1 MSAILSLKGVTRA
14 FGGLV
19 AVNEVS
25 LAVKLGTIHGLI
37 GPNGAGKTTLFS
49 LITGFYKPTR
59 GTIELDGQDVT
70 QLSTSLRA
78 RKGLVRTFQ
87 GTVLFP
93 EQTVVENVANGMLG
107 RAPRHFIDWLV
118 ELHADRKEREA
129 KISEILAF
137 TELRDLR
144 NAVARDLSHGQQ
156 RVLGIAIA
164 LAARPHV
171 LLLDEPF
178 TGMTASEKDRLAD
191 MLQRVRQLGTTI
203 VLVEHDMRSVMRL
216 CDAITVL
223 NFGKVLAEG
232 TPAEVRRHPEVIAAY
247 LGGSA

>member
-1 MSAILSLKGVTRA
+1 MTPILSLKGVTRN
-14 FGGLV
+14 FGGIV
-19 AVNEVS
+19 AVDDAS
-25 LAVKLGTIHGLI
+25 LAVRQGTIHGLI

-70 QLSTSLRA
+70 HLSTSLRA

-93 EQTVVENVANGMLG
+93 EQTVAQNIENGMLG
-107 RAPRHFIDWLV
+107 RTPRHLADWLI
-118 ELHADRKEREA
+118 EMREA
-129 KISEILAF
+129 REERQARVAEILTFAG
-137 TELRDLR
+137 LADLR
-144 NAVARDLSHGQQ
+144 NSVARDLSHGQQ

-164 LAARPHV
+164 LAASPRV

-178 TGMTASEKDRLAD
+178 TGMTAGEKDRLAG
-191 MLQRVRQLGTTI
+191 MLLHVRQQGTTI

-216 CDAITVL
+216 CDVITVL
-223 NFGKVLAEG
+223 NFGKVLTEG
-232 TPAEVRRHPEVIAAY
+232 TPAEVRRHPEVIVAY
-247 LGGSA
+247 LGGPA